1 MQQNKA
7 ADRWA
12 AAQDVAKERAAT
24 LAPGDT
30 LAYEEAEVMG
40 EQAFA
45 ELRKRVRLEDTG
57 DGYVVRA
64 R

>member
-1 MQQNKA
+1 
-7 ADRWA
+7 
-12 AAQDVAKERAAT
+12 
-24 LAPGDT
+24 
-30 LAYEEAEVMG
+30 MG